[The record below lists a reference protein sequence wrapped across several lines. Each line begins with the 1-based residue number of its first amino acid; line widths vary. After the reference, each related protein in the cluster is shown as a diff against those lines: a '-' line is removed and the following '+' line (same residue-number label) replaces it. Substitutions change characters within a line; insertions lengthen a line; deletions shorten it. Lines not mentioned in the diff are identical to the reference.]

1 MYCAYASFVCLS
13 VWILIDKPT
22 ISIIGY
28 TAKNIHPNIIAAH
41 ANTPVKIKITHPK
54 YGSIVTSYAILK
66 IVFVTAKK
74 NTKRS
79 MFYHVYSA
87 ANTRK
92 SNEHKQKNISHYI
105 ADIYIQYGI

>member
-41 ANTPVKIKITHPK
+41 ANAPVKIKITHPK

-74 NTKRS
+74 IPNVPCFI
-79 MFYHVYSA
+79 M
-87 ANTRK
+87 
-92 SNEHKQKNISHYI
+92 YI
-105 ADIYIQYGI
+105 VLQIPGKAMSINRRI